1 MNGIKVSCFPR
12 NKTFKEI
19 LGAVNLTFSERDIYD
34 TQNSFFD
41 RFHVFGD
48 QSLRFILDLD

>member
-1 MNGIKVSCFPR
+1 MNGIKVFCFPR
-12 NKTFKEI
+12 HKTFKEM